1 MLTRRAL
8 AAGLLAL
15 PAAARAE
22 WVFPLFLADLR
33 RKARDQGVP
42 LRVVNA
48 AFRGLTPDPKVIE
61 LDQSQPEFTLTWP
74 QYRARAL
81 PQSRIDAAQVAF
93 QANQSILRTIGAV
106 YGVEPRVIL
115 AIWGVESNFGANQGK
130 YHLIRSLATLAYQ
143 GRRGAYFTG
152 ELIAALQI
160 IARGYATQSML
171 RSGWAGAMGQPQF
184 MPSVY
189 LKSAVD
195 FSGNGRRDI
204 WHNTPDTLASIAN
217 YLAQRGWERGESW
230 GERVTGAPPL
240 LAPGDQILTPDGAPA
255 DETYLVHP
263 NFAVIKRYNP
273 SDFYALTVGL
283 LADAVA

>member
-1 MLTRRAL
+1 
-8 AAGLLAL
+8 
-15 PAAARAE
+15 
-22 WVFPLFLADLR
+22 
-33 RKARDQGVP
+33 
-42 LRVVNA
+42 
-48 AFRGLTPDPKVIE
+48 
-61 LDQSQPEFTLTWP
+61 
-74 QYRARAL
+74 
-81 PQSRIDAAQVAF
+81 
-93 QANQSILRTIGAV
+93 
-106 YGVEPRVIL
+106 
-115 AIWGVESNFGANQGK
+115 
-130 YHLIRSLATLAYQ
+130 
-143 GRRGAYFTG
+143 
-152 ELIAALQI
+152 
-160 IARGYATQSML
+160 ML

-195 FSGNGRRDI
+195 FSGDGRRDI

-217 YLAQRGWERGESW
+217 YLAQRGVGARRELGRACDY
-230 GERVTGAPPL
+230 GAPPL